1 MLGQRAGPEGTE
13 VYEPPYPGFGGGGG
27 EAMSQLEVASR
38 KTGPAGHGVHQVVGG
53 LDAGQGVNHRGLP
66 QLGDA
71 GFNTGAALGQGL
83 RTAPDGHHGMAIV
96 G

>member
-1 MLGQRAGPEGTE
+1 MLGQRAGPQGTE
-13 VYEPPYPGFGGGGG
+13 VYEAPYPGFGGGGG

-38 KTGPAGHGVHQVVGG
+38 KAGSAGHGVHQVVGG

-66 QLGDA
+66 QFGDSR
-71 GFNTGAALGQGL
+71 FNTVGALGQCL
-83 RTAPDGHHGMAIV
+83 RTAPDGDHGMAVV